1 MTQKAS
7 RLPTKTDRLLQNQKK
22 VKDLYALNRL
32 RITPRTI
39 QNPSGGSIGAGGDVS
54 SAAESN
60 SLKSQGDTMVG
71 PIAFFPVDVF
81 IDSTT
86 DPSNPSINIGE
97 GASNP
102 PDYSTYVLVTG
113 GSPPT
118 DLSTIFGAAFAGQM
132 LKLQAIVDIVIK
144 DAVANGSGNILTTT
158 NNDQTLAAGSITEF
172 MFDITSSPG
181 GVQGAWRLASTGG
194 STSPGGDAKTGFML
208 TSTGSTQT
216 VPSATQVIL
225 DVFDIPVIQDGV
237 IVSTIDNS
245 LTPLESGRY
254 VFGFNLTLSAD
265 SNNTTADFVLIV
277 NGTPLTNVNSVFLRG
292 FGDNSGLYPTA
303 PFDFIAGDVL
313 TIGISHDKG
322 VPVTFDF
329 QECGFYMTKVES
341 GGGSGEGAT
350 SLPELSDV
358 QFPTFPIDNDV
369 LTFNASSGFWENIPP
384 QSGGMN
390 TDMSNMISPTI
401 PSVPL
406 SMNLQNIT
414 GVNFLEFDSNGAKSI
429 TTLDNI
435 FFNKSQQSIASIVGG
450 INIKVNS
457 DEEII
462 FETPNG
468 IIAKFDE
475 VNAAD
480 RRLEM
485 QGNRISDVGKISFSP
500 VFSTATASTSQIFEE
515 SGFNS
520 LFYVAAGG
528 SHVFKSSVTSE
539 ILLTIGNIV
548 GGGGNLQDIGFMNFN
563 ANEINSMTRDGDM
576 QLVYQSGDSGPADI
590 LMRSGGQLKSI
601 TDIGT
606 GGGATNQISQGN
618 SNVTVTDTGVGSIT
632 IAADGQS
639 IAAFTNSIGIVFDK
653 DLNMGGNDLKST
665 GFISPGSNGVQD
677 IGSATLFYNL
687 MFSNFH
693 FFNNTNNF
701 MNGDSGGLNY
711 QVGTGDTHDFKTG
724 GSTRM
729 LVRNSDVSMLTDV
742 EMNSNSINNIF
753 DATITG
759 HLIIESF
766 DAIIEFPLSG
776 AILDVNTYDFGRSDQ
791 FIQSTNDGVNYW
803 TEVGE
808 RHQFV
813 VDGVVQFRVTDEH
826 CLVGKDL
833 LIFQALQHQGA
844 TVGFFGRTP
853 VNIRAP

>member
-1 MTQKAS
+1 MSQKAS

-22 VKDLYALNRL
+22 TKDLYALNRL

-60 SLKSQGDTMVG
+60 SLKSQGDTMMG

-81 IDSTT
+81 IDSST
-86 DPSNPSINIGE
+86 DPANPSINIGE
-97 GASNP
+97 GAANP

-118 DLSTIFGAAFAGQM
+118 DLSTIFGAAFAGQL

-158 NNDQTLAAGSITEF
+158 NQDETLGAGTITEF
-172 MFDITSSPG
+172 IFDITAAPG
-181 GVQGAWRLASTGG
+181 GVNGAWRRATSGTGG
-194 STSPGGDAKTGFML
+194 GGATGTLAELADVDLSLPLMDA
-208 TSTGSTQT
+208 
-216 VPSATQVIL
+216 
-225 DVFDIPVIQDGV
+225 
-237 IVSTIDNS
+237 
-245 LTPLESGRY
+245 E
-254 VFGFNLTLSAD
+254 
-265 SNNTTADFVLIV
+265 
-277 NGTPLTNVNSVFLRG
+277 
-292 FGDNSGLYPTA
+292 
-303 PFDFIAGDVL
+303 VL
-313 TIGISHDKG
+313 TYNS
-322 VPVTFDF
+322 T
-329 QECGFYMTKVES
+329 
-341 GGGSGEGAT
+341 
-350 SLPELSDV
+350 
-358 QFPTFPIDNDV
+358 
-369 LTFNASSGFWENIPP
+369 SGFWENIPP

-401 PSVPL
+401 PPVAL
-406 SMNLQNIT
+406 DMNLQNIT
-414 GVNFLEFDSNGAKSI
+414 GVNFLEFHSGGAKSI
-429 TTLDNI
+429 STLDNI

-485 QGNRISDVGKISFSP
+485 QGNRISDVGKLLFSP
-500 VFSTATASTSQIFEE
+500 VFANETSGFTQIFEE
-515 SGFNS
+515 SGFGS
-520 LFYVAAGG
+520 LRYVTKS
-528 SHVFKSSVTSE
+528 SHVFLSDNTSD
-539 ILLTIGNIV
+539 ILLTIGHIV
-548 GGGGNLQDIGFMNFN
+548 GGGGLLQDIGFMNFN
-563 ANEINSMTRDGDM
+563 ANEINSMVRDGDM

-618 SNVTVTDTGVGSIT
+618 SNVTVTDTGVGSVT
-632 IAADGQS
+632 IAADAQS

-693 FFNNTNNF
+693 FFNNTDNF

-711 QVGTGDTHDFKTG
+711 QVGIGDTHDFLTG
-724 GSTRM
+724 GGTRM
-729 LVRNSDVSMLTDV
+729 QIRNSDVSIFTDLD
-742 EMNSNSINNIF
+742 MQNNNIDEIF
-753 DATITG
+753 DATIRG
-759 HLIIESF
+759 HLIIDSF
-766 DAIIEFPLSG
+766 DAILDFPLSG
-776 AILDVNTYDFGRSDQ
+776 AILDCSTYDFGRTGQ
-791 FIQSTNDGVNYW
+791 FIQSNNGGVNYF
-803 TEVGE
+803 TDLNEN
-808 RHQFV
+808 HQFV
-813 VDGVVQFRVTDEH
+813 VENLVEFRVDGDE
-826 CLVGKDL
+826 CLVGKNL
-833 LIFQALQHQGA
+833 RIFRDFQHQGSN
-844 TVGFFGRTP
+844 VGFYNTTPTTRRTALLANFTTSGNANAINTLIGILQAYGL
-853 VNIRAP
+853 VS